1 MVPPWGGQAMQSDAR
16 WMVSMH
22 DMVSITPGKTPA
34 AEVHP
39 PAAAT
44 LASPATPHRETGT
57 QRENPVP
64 DTPLARQTA
73 LRVQGLG
80 KTFRSGFLRR
90 RDGGVQDV
98 SFTVPEG
105 SVFALLGHNGAGK
118 TTTIN
123 SILDLIHPDSG
134 TVEIFGVNHRRQ
146 EARRQVGYLPERPY
160 FFEHLTGRELLG
172 LYADLLEI
180 PAVEKN
186 ECIDQ
191 VLERTRMAEAAGRR
205 LRKYS
210 KGMLQRI
217 GLAQALLGD
226 PRLLILDE
234 PMSGLDPL
242 GRREV
247 RHLLQELKAQ
257 GKTIILSSHIVP
269 DVEMLADTVGILRQG
284 RMVHVGT
291 LAEATG
297 GGTYQVRIAGGTDQS
312 GYQVLTAHGVDA
324 LREVL
329 DRCGAEGLPVLGVEA
344 GSGILED
351 LFVKAHESQE
361 AR

>member
-1 MVPPWGGQAMQSDAR
+1 MQ
-16 WMVSMH
+16 
-22 DMVSITPGKTPA
+22 DMVSIAPGTAPA
-34 AEVHP
+34 ARVTTPVGGLQPDVVMTSERTAP
-39 PAAAT
+39 PVT
-44 LASPATPHRETGT
+44 R
-57 QRENPVP
+57 
-64 DTPLARQTA
+64 TA
-73 LRVQGLG
+73 LSVRGLG

-90 RDGGVQDV
+90 REGGVRNI

-134 TVEIFGVNHRRQ
+134 SVEIFGVDHRRQ

-160 FFEHLTGRELLG
+160 FFEHLTGRELLS
-172 LYADLLEI
+172 LYADLLDVPSATKRQAMDE
-180 PAVEKN
+180 A
-186 ECIDQ
+186 
-191 VLERTRMAEAAGRR
+191 LERTGMAPFAGRK

-210 KGMLQRI
+210 KGMLQRV

-234 PMSGLDPL
+234 PMSGLDPM

-247 RHLLQELKAQ
+247 RHLLQDLKSQ

-284 RMVHVGT
+284 ELVHVGS
-291 LAEATG
+291 LAAAGAG
-297 GGTYQVRIAGGTDQS
+297 GAYQVRLRERNAAGRIQI
-312 GYQVLTAHGVDA
+312 LTAPDVDA
-324 LREVL
+324 LREIL
-329 DRCGAEGLPVLGVEA
+329 SRCHADEAEVVGVEA
-344 GSGILED
+344 CGSTLED
-351 LFVKAHESQE
+351 LFVQAHVAGE